1 MRYTISA
8 LSALTL
14 SLLAA
19 PAFSSAIVTN
29 TTVGNAGFTVSGTD
43 LLQTSLASSSF
54 TNFYS
59 REGEAGP
66 VTLTNGAFGPVGS
79 VNTAGNAVAAE
90 AATADGSNVAEFFLN
105 GAYNLTSIDTFAG
118 WDWYRAGQSYTVS
131 YATAAAPASYVALAT
146 VFNNAYDGWGVT
158 QLSTRASIVA
168 ASGFLATNVTSLRFN
183 FASDLLHGYA
193 GYREI
198 DVQGTAV
205 PEPTTIALLGL
216 GLLGLG
222 AARRNK
228 RA

>member
-1 MRYTISA
+1 MRHTIRT

-19 PAFSSAIVTN
+19 PAFASVIVTN
-29 TTVGNAGFTVSGTD
+29 TTVGNAVFAVSGTD

-54 TNFYS
+54 TNTFS
-59 REGEAGP
+59 REGEIGAAA
-66 VTLTNGAFGPVGS
+66 LTNGAFGPVGS
-79 VNTAGNAVAAE
+79 VNTAGYAVAAE
-90 AATADGSNVAEFFLN
+90 AATADGSNVAEFVFN
-105 GAYNLTSIDTFAG
+105 GAYNLTSIESFAG

-131 YATAAAPASYVALAT
+131 YATAAAPTTYVALAS
-146 VFNNAYDGWGVT
+146 VYNNAYDGWNST

-183 FASDLLHGYA
+183 FGSDLLHGYA

-198 DVQGTAV
+198 DVHGTAV
-205 PEPTTIALLGL
+205 PEPASIALLGL